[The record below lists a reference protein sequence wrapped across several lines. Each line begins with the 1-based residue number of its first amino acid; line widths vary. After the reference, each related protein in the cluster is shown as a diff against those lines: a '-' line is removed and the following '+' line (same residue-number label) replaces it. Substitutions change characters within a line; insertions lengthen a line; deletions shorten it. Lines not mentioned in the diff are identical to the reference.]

1 MGQSAYDKRCEKEAK
16 NKRLFTNTFNTGGLN
31 QVLAKHKLRLTS
43 AGNVVDDGCSVVLF
57 KKYLEDIV
65 IPDIEKE
72 LGISSIKVHR
82 KPTHVTKNLFQ
93 WYKATIKG
101 E

>member
-1 MGQSAYDKRCEKEAK
+1 MVQSAYDKRCEKEAK
-16 NKRLFTNTFNTGGLN
+16 NKKLFTNTFNTGGLN
-31 QVLAKHKLRLTS
+31 QVLAKHGLRLTPN
-43 AGNVVDDGCSVVLF
+43 GNVVDNGCSVILF

>member
-1 MGQSAYDKRCEKEAK
+1 MVQSAYDKRCEKEAK
-16 NKRLFTNTFNTGGLN
+16 NKKLFTNTFNTGGLN
-31 QVLAKHKLRLTS
+31 QVLAKHKLRLTP
-43 AGNVVDDGCSVVLF
+43 AGNVVDDGCSVILF

-65 IPDIEKE
+65 MPDIEKE

>member
-1 MGQSAYDKRCEKEAK
+1 MVQSAYDKRCEKEAK

-31 QVLAKHKLRLTS
+31 QVLAKHGLRLTPN
-43 AGNVVDDGCSVVLF
+43 GDVVDNGCSVILF
-57 KKYLEDIV
+57 KQYLETVV

-72 LGISSIKVHR
+72 LGISSIKVHK
-82 KPTHVTKNLFQ
+82 KPTHVTRNLFQ